1 MANLK
6 IIRDRIKSVKSIQKV
21 TKAMKMVA
29 AAKMK
34 KSQERMEQARPYS
47 KNLLEMIGHL
57 LSDVDS
63 SSFPLLLLSGLQ
75 LLKLPMLPHAN
86 EHTPARSTL
95 AKIDR
100 FNEPRK
106 NSTNGHAFV
115 PCFLDLR

>member
-47 KNLLEMIGHL
+47 KNLSEMI
-57 LSDVDS
+57 
-63 SSFPLLLLSGLQ
+63 
-75 LLKLPMLPHAN
+75 
-86 EHTPARSTL
+86 
-95 AKIDR
+95 
-100 FNEPRK
+100 
-106 NSTNGHAFV
+106 AFIIRC
-115 PCFLDLR
+115 CFIFISITF